1 MEIGEGSAYVSKS
14 KSSCFVSDQSGAQ
27 YNAIDI
33 SKNQDNKPFDTIEKA
48 LV

>member
-33 SKNQDNKPFDTIEKA
+33 SKNQDNKPFGTIEMT